1 MLHGQ
6 FTTLSFNLMKGKK
19 VIFFYSLKGF
29 LFLIALSLC
38 FTGMSASY
46 LFRET
51 ATLTF
56 SRETATLTVH
66 LRVFQRT
73 AILTVHLRFF
83 QRNCNFS
90 SVILTLKYNVKLW
103 LPFYCGHFQFEDL
116 YLFLL

>member
-56 SRETATLTVH
+56 SRETATLTFSRETVTLTFSRETATLTVH
-66 LRVFQRT
+66 LRVF
-73 AILTVHLRFF
+73 
-83 QRNCNFS
+83 
-90 SVILTLKYNVKLW
+90 
-103 LPFYCGHFQFEDL
+103 
-116 YLFLL
+116 